1 MLGRAWR
8 VIPGLRTGDWRSKL
22 IAIAQIVIGF
32 VAVLG
37 ILGMLTR
44 HPLLLL
50 TFATVQGLIVLGIA
64 LFVVV
69 AISAQRTMVL
79 EEYEPGEV
87 IFNEGEQGRHVYV
100 IKSGAVEVLRKRPD
114 GSQEVI
120 NRLGPGD
127 HFGEMALLRNAPRNA
142 TIRTLTAVQ
151 VFKMGPSNFAALYTN
166 LPGLRE
172 HFNKV
177 MDARL
182 RDLDVRK

>member
-1 MLGRAWR
+1 MFGLTWKGL
-8 VIPGLRTGDWRSKL
+8 PGLKTGDWPSKL
-22 IAIAQIVIGF
+22 LAIAQIAIGF
-32 VAVLG
+32 VAALG
-37 ILGMLTR
+37 LLSMLTR

-50 TFATVQGLIVLGIA
+50 TFATVQGLILLGIV
-64 LFVVV
+64 LFVIV
-69 AISAQRTMVL
+69 AVSAQRAMVL
-79 EEYEPGEV
+79 EAYEPGEV
-87 IFNEGEQGRHVYV
+87 IFNEGEEGRYVYV

-120 NRLGPGD
+120 NRLRPGD

-151 VFKMGPSNFAALYTN
+151 VFKMSPSNFAALYTN

-182 RDLDVRK
+182 RELDVRK